1 MFVKFN
7 KIKNINYIGYCLL
20 FITILIVILK
30 CFDMGYITASINS
43 VLSNNFDVDISKYD
57 EVRYTEMDFSN
68 FKKIIDYNG
77 NGISDNDEFVI
88 GALKFVNQKPEYKSE
103 YYEGGYPPYGV
114 GVCTDVVASAFLE
127 AGYDLRELVDSDIRL
142 NRSYYN
148 LSHID
153 KNIDY
158 RRVNVLQAFF
168 NRNAYVLTNDLLNK
182 EEWNSGDIV
191 IFPHHIGVL
200 SNKKNEKG
208 YPYVIHH
215 GGQDIYEEDVLESS
229 SIVAHYRWN

>member
-1 MFVKFN
+1 MKFKGCKIFFLLGNGLCFVF
-7 KIKNINYIGYCLL
+7 LL
-20 FITILIVILK
+20 LVLLK
-30 CFDMGYITASINS
+30 CFDMGNIAASINRS
-43 VLSNNFDVDISKYD
+43 LFDVDDSNVSVYE
-57 EVRYTEMDFSN
+57 EVKYTEMDFSN
-68 FKKIIDYNG
+68 FKRIVDYNG

-103 YYEGGYPPYGV
+103 YYDGGYPPVGV

-142 NRSYYN
+142 NQKSYN

-153 KNIDY
+153 RNIDY
-158 RRVNVLQAFF
+158 RRVNVLQVFF
-168 NRNAYVLTNDLLNK
+168 NRHAYILTNDLSNK

-200 SNKKNEKG
+200 SSKKNANG

-215 GGQDIYEEDVLESS
+215 GGQEIYEEDVLEGA